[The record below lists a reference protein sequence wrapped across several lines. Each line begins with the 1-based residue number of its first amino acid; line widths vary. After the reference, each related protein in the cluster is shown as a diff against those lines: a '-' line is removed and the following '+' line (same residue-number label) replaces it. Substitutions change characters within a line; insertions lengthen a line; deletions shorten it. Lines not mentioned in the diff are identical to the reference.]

1 MGAPDIRSTLSMSQ
15 PRVTAHEFVHD
26 TLRRAILSGA
36 LPGGARLVQ
45 ADIASQLS
53 VSTTPVREA
62 LRDLAAEGLV
72 VFRAHIGAVVRALDV
87 EELLELYDIRKALE
101 PLAIR
106 RAAARITPDEL
117 AAATVLAKTME
128 QENDPAVWA
137 ALNRTFHEQLEE
149 AAHASFIQSVFRGV
163 QDIAAIYVA
172 HSLISEPDRISSG
185 NAEHR
190 ALLAALARGDGDEA
204 SSILVEHLD
213 ATLQA
218 VLRARSGDEQP
229 AGPAKTRTANSRD
242 NESRPD
248 SIPRI
253 TASGKTARGHQLGHS
268 RTQRGSRPSR

>member
-1 MGAPDIRSTLSMSQ
+1 MAAPDLRSALPISQ

-45 ADIASQLS
+45 ADLASQLS

-72 VFRAHIGAVVRALDV
+72 VFRAHIGAVVRELDM

-101 PLAIR
+101 PLAIQ
-106 RAAARITPDEL
+106 RAAARITQDEL
-117 AAATVLAKTME
+117 AAATAVAKAME
-128 QENDPAVWA
+128 QENDPAAWA
-137 ALNRTFHEQLEE
+137 ALNRTFHGQLEE
-149 AAHASFIQSVFRGV
+149 AAHTSFIQSVLKGV

-185 NAEHR
+185 NEEHR
-190 ALLAALARGDGDEA
+190 ALLAALSRGDGDTA
-204 SSILVEHLD
+204 ASILVEHLD

-218 VLRARSGDEQP
+218 VLRARSGEEQR
-229 AGPAKTRTANSRD
+229 PAKTLA
-242 NESRPD
+242 
-248 SIPRI
+248 
-253 TASGKTARGHQLGHS
+253 GHS
-268 RTQRGSRPSR
+268 RSTGRRPRQ